1 MTFPSQIEL
10 FESPFSSSV
19 EAALETLSKG
29 GIVERGA
36 VFTRR
41 EVVEFILDL
50 VGYKIDKP
58 LHQSRLLEPSFGKGD
73 FLIPII
79 ERLLKAVKKQK
90 VPRDN
95 MLEVL
100 MPAIRG
106 VELHRETYKTT
117 RKRIALLLAGSNFT
131 EEEIE
136 ELLNAWF
143 FQGDFLLKPINQ
155 SFSYIVGNPP
165 YVRQELIPDVLIAE
179 YRNRYHTIYDR
190 ADIYIPFI
198 EKSLSLL
205 ENEGTLGFICSDRWM
220 KNRYGS
226 KLRKLVAENF
236 HLKFYV
242 DMVDTPAFHSEVIA
256 YPAITVIKKEKSGTT
271 KVARRPKIESSVLS
285 SLSCALTSDGSNEQV
300 KELSGIVRGSEPWIL
315 ESSDRLAVLR
325 RLESD
330 FPSLEEANCKV
341 GIGVATGADKVFI
354 APFEEL
360 DIENDRKLP
369 LVMTRDISNGEIN
382 WRGFAVVNPFNND
395 GTLVNLSRYPRL
407 AAYLDRHSEAIKGR
421 HVSKKNPKDWYR
433 TIDRIYPELTK
444 KAKLLIPD
452 IKGNPHIVYDSGKFY
467 PHHNLYYITSDDWN
481 LKALQTVLRSG
492 IARLF
497 VSVYSTKMHGGF
509 LRFQAQYLRRIR
521 IPRWQDVKPK
531 LRDALMKAADSENSF
546 NNNFLV
552 AELYSLTQEEKKVID
567 ECGE

>member
-552 AELYSLTQEEKKVID
+552 AELYNLTQEEKKVID